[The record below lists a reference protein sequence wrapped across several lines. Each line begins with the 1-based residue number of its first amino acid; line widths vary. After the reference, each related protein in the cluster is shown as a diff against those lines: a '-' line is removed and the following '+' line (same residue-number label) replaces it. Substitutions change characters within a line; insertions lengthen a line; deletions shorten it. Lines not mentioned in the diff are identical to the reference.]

1 MTSEVQIYFDTRGV
15 DCIMSSPNADLIA
28 VSLACPMD
36 AKSPCHE
43 WGLLTALFE
52 LVGITMNP
60 SGESSRLEGIAVLVQ
75 SKFVIFDISRS
86 AQNYVKLSRI
96 IILHFWGFIV

>member
-28 VSLACPMD
+28 VSLVCPMD
-36 AKSPCHE
+36 AKSPCHMN
-43 WGLLTALFE
+43 GASLQLSLSYI
-52 LVGITMNP
+52 VGITMNP

-86 AQNYVKLSRI
+86 ALNLVKLSRI
-96 IILHFWGFIV
+96 VILYF